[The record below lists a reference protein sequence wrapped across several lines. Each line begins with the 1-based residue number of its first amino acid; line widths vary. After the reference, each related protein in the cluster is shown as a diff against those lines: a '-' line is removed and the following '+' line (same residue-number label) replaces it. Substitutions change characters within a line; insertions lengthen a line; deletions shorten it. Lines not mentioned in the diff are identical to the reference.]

1 MKENIEEPKNRSSLA
16 KALSQFQSKCQPAR
30 KNKDQSFY
38 KDKKGNPSKYADI
51 NAIIEATKEPLT
63 NAGLA
68 FTVVPD
74 FTIEKLKS
82 VRIITHADGR
92 VETVE
97 KEEAKVF
104 EFTRA
109 ILMCGDTWI
118 EGKQT
123 IKTGAK
129 SPEDPQAVG
138 GGMTFNRRYM
148 QQCMLNTMLA
158 DKEDDD
164 AEKLQNRPD
173 KKESPKKAVKARVPA
188 KAESEML

>member
-1 MKENIEEPKNRSSLA
+1 MKETIEEPKSRSSLV
-16 KALSQFQSKCQPAR
+16 KALSEFQSNCQPAR

-38 KDKKGNPSKYADI
+38 KDKDGNASKYADI
-51 NAIIEATKEPLT
+51 NAIIEATKKPLT
-63 NAGLA
+63 DAGLA

-82 VRIITHADGR
+82 VRTITHADGR

-164 AEKLQNRPD
+164 AEKLQDRPD
-173 KKESPKKAVKARVPA
+173 KKDSPKRAVKAKVPA
-188 KAESEML
+188 KAEGDLL